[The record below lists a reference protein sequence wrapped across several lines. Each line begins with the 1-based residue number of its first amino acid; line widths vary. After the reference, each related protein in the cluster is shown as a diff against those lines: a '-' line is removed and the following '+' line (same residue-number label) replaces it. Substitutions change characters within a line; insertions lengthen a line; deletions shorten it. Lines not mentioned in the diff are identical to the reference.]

1 MLQAIKV
8 DPAHSSTSIQVIMDI
23 LGVIITCT
31 VALSI
36 LYGSSTDM
44 NAATDASDVNIQDI
58 VGADGIGMVG
68 SESGNGD
75 T

>member
-31 VALSI
+31 VAMSV
-36 LYGSSTDM
+36 LYSTSNVAASPTNVNIEDIASVSDIGDSDLGSS
-44 NAATDASDVNIQDI
+44 NK
-58 VGADGIGMVG
+58 
-68 SESGNGD
+68 
-75 T
+75 